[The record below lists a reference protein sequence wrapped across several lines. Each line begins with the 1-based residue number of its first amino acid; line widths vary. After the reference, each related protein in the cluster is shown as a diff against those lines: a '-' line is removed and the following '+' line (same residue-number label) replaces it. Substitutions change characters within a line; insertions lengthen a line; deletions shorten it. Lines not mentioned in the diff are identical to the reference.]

1 MATFVE
7 RGLPS
12 ELPAETRLYIQGL
25 IVRYVGR
32 GLAWLRSQSNAEYVT
47 SIDTSLVS
55 TLMDVLKVCW

>member
-25 IVRYVGR
+25 IERYVVR
-32 GLAWLRSQSNAEYVT
+32 GLAWLRSQTNAEYVT

-55 TLMDVLKVCW
+55 TLMDLLKVC

>member
-12 ELPAETRLYIQGL
+12 ELSTETRSYIQGL
-25 IVRYVGR
+25 IERYVGR
-32 GLAWLRSQSNAEYVT
+32 GLAWLRSQPNAEYVT

-55 TLMDVLKVCW
+55 TLMDVFKVC

>member
-25 IVRYVGR
+25 IERYVGR

-47 SIDTSLVS
+47 SIDTSIVS
-55 TLMDVLKVCW
+55 TLMDVLKVC